1 MRAVVQR
8 SRGAHVSVD
17 GEVVGSFDGPGLVLL
32 VGVTHDDT
40 PASAARLADKA
51 YDLRIFGP
59 EHAADGTEAT
69 EPGREVSAS
78 DLGLPILVISQFT
91 LYGETRKGRRPTW
104 DAAAPRPVAEPL
116 VDEVVRTAARARG
129 HGVDGGLRRGHA
141 GVAHQRRADHDPAR
155 GLTAGASSCRTQ
167 GRTTISADAATSPA
181 GARTTSG
188 TSTGVLR
195 LSTAVA
201 IGPSS

>member
-51 YDLRIFGP
+51 YDLRVFGP
-59 EHAADGTEAT
+59 EHSADGTEAT

-116 VDEVVRTAARARG
+116 VDEVVRR
-129 HGVDGGLRRGHA
+129 LRER
-141 GVAHQRRADHDPAR
+141 
-155 GLTAGASSCRTQ
+155 GASV
-167 GRTTISADAATSPA
+167 
-181 GARTTSG
+181 
-188 TSTGVLR
+188 STGVFGADMQVSL
-195 LSTAVA
+195 TND
-201 IGPSS
+201 GPITILLEV